1 MFGKRKTAKEKS
13 DALKSTEPVITTAQA
28 ESSRND
34 AALIAVIAAAI
45 AASLGTSANGIVIR
59 SLRRSRPSTPKWGA
73 AGREQQIY
81 HQF

>member
-1 MFGKRKTAKEKS
+1 MFGKRKAAKEKM
-13 DALKSTEPVITTAQA
+13 DLIQIAEPVTAIKTRG
-28 ESSRND
+28 ED

-45 AASLGTSANGIVIR
+45 AASLGTSTNGIVIR
-59 SLRRSRPSTPKWGA
+59 SLRRNCTSTPKWGI